1 MILIALL
8 YYQNEKKLYFDLAK
22 TKVHNATSNISSKII
37 QTHMSGEKSLSM
49 IYYLMINIHFHYTM
63 KKKKKFM
70 ETLKIY

>member
-37 QTHMSGEKSLSM
+37 QTHMSGEKISINDLLFDDKYSFSL
-49 IYYLMINIHFHYTM
+49 YNE
-63 KKKKKFM
+63 KKRKSLWKP
-70 ETLKIY
+70 